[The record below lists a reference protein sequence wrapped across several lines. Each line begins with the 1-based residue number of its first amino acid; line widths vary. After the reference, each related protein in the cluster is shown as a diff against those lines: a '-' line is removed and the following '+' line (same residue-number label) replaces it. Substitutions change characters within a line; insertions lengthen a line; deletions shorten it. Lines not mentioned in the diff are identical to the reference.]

1 MSMKYVV
8 AYRTRRGSTKR
19 YADWLAADLG
29 VFTQDF
35 RQVSDEQIAAAD
47 VVVLCSTNYYGLS
60 LGAHR
65 FKQLVRQYP
74 EKHFVVVFVGS
85 TPMPREYG
93 GISGHRFMFHFN
105 YPAEK
110 FPHLAWCWCM
120 GAYDPAQQHPWDR
133 LVLYAYG
140 DYLAA
145 RAKKEP
151 VKPFKK
157 MREDLR
163 YGCDGC
169 DQANLAPMVEYLK
182 GLTASSPLPAEPLNL
197 TLR

>member
-1 MSMKYVV
+1 MKYVV

-29 VFTQDF
+29 VSAQDF

-60 LGAHR
+60 LGAH
-65 FKQLVRQYP
+65 
-74 EKHFVVVFVGS
+74 VGS

-163 YGCDGC
+163 HGCDGC